1 MADVFL
7 GLGGNEGNREA
18 NLKKAIRLLS
28 ESKDIKI
35 RAVSSLYETA
45 PVGVQNQRDYMNC
58 VVRITTKLDPQ
69 SLHRTTRSI
78 EAALGRQPDT
88 HMKPRLL
95 DIDILL
101 YDDIEHRSPNLTIPH
116 PRMKSRR
123 FVLEPLLEIAPD
135 IADPLTGRLL
145 KEYLGNV
152 ISQRIEKT
160 MDAVEITDE
169 LG

>member
-58 VVRITTKLDPQ
+58 VVRITTKLAPQ

-135 IADPLTGRLL
+135 IADPLTGRPLR
-145 KEYLGNV
+145 EYLGNV
-152 ISQRIEKT
+152 MSQKIEKT

>member
-18 NLKKAIRLLS
+18 NLKKAMKLLS
-28 ESKDIKI
+28 ESKDIRI

-45 PVGVQNQRDYMNC
+45 PVGVENQRDYVNC
-58 VVRITTKLDPQ
+58 VVRITTRLDPLM
-69 SLHRTTRSI
+69 LHRTTRSI
-78 EAALGRQPDT
+78 EAVMGRQPDT
-88 HMKPRLL
+88 HMMPRLL

-101 YDDIEHRSPNLTIPH
+101 YDNIRHRSPGLTIPH

-135 IADPLTGRLL
+135 LADPLTRKPLR
-145 KEYLGNV
+145 EYLVNV
-152 ISQRIEKT
+152 MSQKIEKT
-160 MDAVEITDE
+160 MDAVEITNE
-169 LG
+169 LK

>member
-18 NLKKAIRLLS
+18 NLRKAMRLLS
-28 ESKDIKI
+28 ESKTIKI

-45 PVGVQNQRDYMNC
+45 PVGVENQRDYLNC
-58 VVRITTKLDPQ
+58 VVRITARLDPQ
-69 SLHRTTRSI
+69 SLHRATRSI

-88 HMKPRLL
+88 HMMPRLL

-101 YDDIEHRSPNLTIPH
+101 YDDLQLRSPGLTIPH

-135 IADPLTGRLL
+135 TVDPSSGRPLR
-145 KEYLGNV
+145 EYLGNV
-152 ISQRIEKT
+152 MSQRIEKT
-160 MDAVEITDE
+160 MDAVEITND
-169 LG
+169 LR

>member
-18 NLKKAIRLLS
+18 NLRKAMRLLS
-28 ESKDIKI
+28 ESEDIKI
-35 RAVSSLYETA
+35 RAVSSLYETT
-45 PVGVQNQRDYMNC
+45 PVGVENQRDYLNC
-58 VVRITTKLDPQ
+58 VVWIITRLDPQ
-69 SLHRTTRSI
+69 SLHRTTKSI

-101 YDDIEHRSPNLTIPH
+101 YDDIQYRSPGLTVPH

-135 IADPLTGRLL
+135 ITDPSSGRLL
-145 KEYLGNV
+145 KEYLDNV
-152 ISQRIEKT
+152 MSQKIEKT
-160 MDAVEITDE
+160 MDAVEITNE
-169 LG
+169 LR